1 MSIRSRLKNIVR
13 KLDMNS
19 PYPIFYPFIMSSDE
33 KNIFDAA
40 IKESRHYIEFGLG
53 GSTLRAIQKSNAEI
67 YAVES
72 SSEWLAQMRKYFIFR
87 YFENKRLH
95 IFPVNIGP
103 TGDWGY
109 PEPDNDTNVFEDYS
123 SKIFELID
131 RKSIDLALV
140 DGRFRVACTLQIIL
154 SCYEN
159 KNIKIIIHD
168 FWHREQY
175 HMVLKYLD
183 VVEKA
188 DTLGVF
194 TIKND
199 IDIESVKND
208 FEAYKLNP
216 E

>member
-1 MSIRSRLKNIVR
+1 MPIRSKLKNIVR
-13 KLDMNS
+13 KLDMRS

-40 IKESRHYIEFGLG
+40 VKKSRHYIEFGLG
-53 GSTLRAIQKSNAEI
+53 GSTLRAIQKSNAKI

-72 SSEWLAQMRKYFIFR
+72 SSEWLAQMRRYFIFR

-95 IFPVNIGP
+95 IFSVNIGP
-103 TGDWGY
+103 TKDWGY
-109 PEPDNDTNVFEDYS
+109 PEQDNDKNLFEAYP
-123 SKIFELID
+123 SKIFESID
-131 RKSIDLALV
+131 RKIIDLALV
-140 DGRFRVACTLQIIL
+140 DGRFRVACTLKIIL
-154 SCYEN
+154 ACYEN

-168 FWHREQY
+168 FWNREQY
-175 HMVLKYLD
+175 HMVLKYLS
-183 VVEKA
+183 VVERA

-194 TIKND
+194 EIKND

-208 FEAYKLNP
+208 FEAYKFNP